1 MFHQNIYLCSFE
13 LPDLDTTE
21 IGKINGKP
29 KNLTANQ
36 LVNDEPSHYWIENNI
51 DGVPTLCTISRV
63 GFAKTNYLITGELD
77 NRDTKPFVSI
87 PYAGKT
93 EGDRPFHPTH
103 RPA

>member
-1 MFHQNIYLCSFE
+1 
-13 LPDLDTTE
+13 TE
-21 IGKINGKP
+21 IGKINNMPVG
-29 KNLTANQ
+29 LTANN
-36 LVNDEPSHYWIENNI
+36 LIFAAPSQYWIENNI

-63 GFAKTNYLITGELD
+63 GFPKTNYLITGELD
-77 NRDTKPFVSI
+77 NRDTKPFVSV